1 MSTGHAGRHPARGY
15 LLVLG
20 AGTLWGTLG
29 LFYTGITHRYNVH
42 AETIA
47 FFRAATVLI
56 ILLSALAYVRRN
68 WLHIRRRDLPL
79 FIGQGVIGIAAFYLV
94 YAYAIHVAGM
104 SVEEDRIC

>member
-1 MSTGHAGRHPARGY
+1 
-15 LLVLG
+15 
-20 AGTLWGTLG
+20 
-29 LFYTGITHRYNVH
+29 
-42 AETIA
+42 
-47 FFRAATVLI
+47 
-56 ILLSALAYVRRN
+56 LAYFRRN